1 MIWQK
6 FSICIALNQ
15 EEIDQLVA
23 RLFDKDPP
31 TPCPASVPTPF
42 SWENLPPVVRASPF
56 TNATIFI
63 TDNSILLVILGA
75 LPQPSH
81 RCRGVEW

>member
-1 MIWQK
+1 MIGCYDLIK
-6 FSICIALNQ
+6 IFHLHGTTLTQ

-31 TPCPASVPTPF
+31 TPRPASMPTPF
-42 SWENLPPVVRASPF
+42 SSENPPPVVRPSSF

-63 TDNSILLVILGA
+63 ADKSVLLMTLGV
-75 LPQPSH
+75 LS
-81 RCRGVEW
+81 